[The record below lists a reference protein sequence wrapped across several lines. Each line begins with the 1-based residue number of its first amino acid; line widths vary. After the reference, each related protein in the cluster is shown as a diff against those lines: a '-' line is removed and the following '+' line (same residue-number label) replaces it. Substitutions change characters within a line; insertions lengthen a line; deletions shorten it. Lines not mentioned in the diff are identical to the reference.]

1 SGDGAATTPVPMAAA
16 KLALLSPSLSSFSKY
31 SANFRRYSVKVNAC
45 FDATKQLTS
54 PNLVTLEYADL
65 NLPSAVRL
73 FNFVLPLFSLLC
85 QFPSTSYEILKVPIF
100 IQLQNVGHVRLRQ
113 HVNPLSSSFSV
124 SNLDLFLAP
133 PFTGRVEK
141 RENVWCRCQHQC
153 PIGKKFL
160 GIQLCLSWWILEAGV
175 EDSSCGWRRG
185 IQIQEITWAWKLG
198 KKYGGTSP
206 NLGCGILHFLVKR
219 AESWV
224 KDLALSNAHFIFAN
238 AAVSFSHLIASYPGP
253 LTLVS
258 ILCPD
263 PHFKKRHHKRRVV
276 QKPLVASILDNL
288 VPGGKVFVQSDVLE
302 VALAMRNQFDA
313 ESDMLQHVDEID
325 SSLQCDE
332 NGWLVNNPMG
342 IRTERE
348 IHAESEGATIYRRL
362 YQKRTKLNK

>member
-1 SGDGAATTPVPMAAA
+1 MC
-16 KLALLSPSLSSFSKY
+16 LISSSY
-31 SANFRRYSVKVNAC
+31 GSTLIL
-45 FDATKQLTS
+45 DATQHNS
-54 PNLVTLEYADL
+54 WSSEL
-65 NLPSAVRL
+65 N
-73 FNFVLPLFSLLC
+73 
-85 QFPSTSYEILKVPIF
+85 
-100 IQLQNVGHVRLRQ
+100 
-113 HVNPLSSSFSV
+113 
-124 SNLDLFLAP
+124 
-133 PFTGRVEK
+133 
-141 RENVWCRCQHQC
+141 
-153 PIGKKFL
+153 
-160 GIQLCLSWWILEAGV
+160 
-175 EDSSCGWRRG
+175 RG
-185 IQIQEITWAWKLG
+185 
-198 KKYGGTSP
+198 
-206 NLGCGILHFLVKR
+206 
-219 AESWV
+219 
-224 KDLALSNAHFIFAN
+224 HFIFAN

-302 VALAMRNQFDA
+302 VALAMRNQFDT

>member
-1 SGDGAATTPVPMAAA
+1 MAAA

-31 SANFRRYSVKVNAC
+31 SANFRRFSVKVNAC

-65 NLPSAVRL
+65 NLPSA
-73 FNFVLPLFSLLC
+73 
-85 QFPSTSYEILKVPIF
+85 
-100 IQLQNVGHVRLRQ
+100 LQDVGHVRLRQ
-113 HVNPLSSSFSV
+113 HVNPLSSSFS
-124 SNLDLFLAP
+124 
-133 PFTGRVEK
+133 
-141 RENVWCRCQHQC
+141 
-153 PIGKKFL
+153 
-160 GIQLCLSWWILEAGV
+160 GV

-198 KKYGGTSP
+198 KNFIMCLISSSYGST
-206 NLGCGILHFLVKR
+206 LILDATQHN
-219 AESWV
+219 SWSSE
-224 KDLALSNAHFIFAN
+224 LNRGHFIFAN

-302 VALAMRNQFDA
+302 VALAMRNQFDT